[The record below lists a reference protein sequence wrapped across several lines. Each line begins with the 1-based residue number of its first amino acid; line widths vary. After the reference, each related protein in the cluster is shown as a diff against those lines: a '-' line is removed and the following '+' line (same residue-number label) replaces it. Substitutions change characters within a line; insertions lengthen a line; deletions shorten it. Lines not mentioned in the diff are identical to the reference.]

1 MSWKIRVPLL
11 EEEKRGEKRKK
22 KWLDDGLT
30 EINEEKNCENR
41 YNSEWKFFTRNFFFK
56 IHKYNKTK

>member
-1 MSWKIRVPLL
+1 LL

-41 YNSEWKFFTRNFFFK
+41 YNSE
-56 IHKYNKTK
+56 